1 MSVSPSKKVFRSR
14 VSVLLVVFILA
25 VFVPIILRVI
35 HEIPALIVLGVTFLF
50 ILFIFTGMRYIVAE
64 GKLWIKL
71 WFISM
76 GSIDV
81 ARIRSVRRSYNP
93 LSSPAAS
100 LKRLSLSF
108 SSGGHWIDALISPV
122 REREFIEALK
132 AVNPDIRV
140 DVPEKKGFW
149 RIWDWDI

>member
-1 MSVSPSKKVFRSR
+1 MGVSPSREVFRSR
-14 VSVLLVVFILA
+14 VSVLLVAFILA
-25 VFVPIILRVI
+25 IFVPIIGSVR
-35 HEIPALIVLGVTFLF
+35 HEIPGLIALGVTFLF
-50 ILFIFTGMRYIVAE
+50 ILFIFTGMRYVVAE

-71 WFISM
+71 WFIPC
-76 GSIDV
+76 GSIDI

-108 SSGGHWIDALISPV
+108 SSGGHWHDALISPV

-132 AVNPDIRV
+132 AAGLDIQVNIT
-140 DVPEKKGFW
+140 EKKGLW
-149 RIWDWDI
+149 RVWDWDI